1 MRRQNYAQRKCVKNT
16 AIQTNVTDN
25 SGVNFIFYLRTFA
38 KQSNSLPIRII
49 AVKGKGKHL
58 YITTS
63 GNCSCSGAV
72 VSQTEQAYTGRRL
85 SLDYYSITDHEG
97 LEG

>member
-1 MRRQNYAQRKCVKNT
+1 MHNVNALNA
-16 AIQTNVTDN
+16 AIQANVTDN
-25 SGVNFIFYLRTFA
+25 SGVNFIFYLRTLA

-49 AVKGKGKHL
+49 AVKGKGEHL

-72 VSQTEQAYTGRRL
+72 VSQTE
-85 SLDYYSITDHEG
+85 
-97 LEG
+97 